1 MISGSKVHPI
11 SHSTDPA
18 PEWREDR
25 SAPETCAAKQD
36 RPAGNRQN
44 LEAELI
50 RQREANRRLTD
61 ELAEQQRINDELI
74 QDLNQLT
81 SPLESDRTDLL
92 APDEAAAPI
101 PPAEPSAGEP
111 DRTAQRLIELERL
124 VEEQR
129 REIDQWRRL
138 AAMPASDDRSIFSE
152 SEPDREEDDDRIC
165 RDCDD
170 RACSEDL
177 PRPCLNGCRVALVGG
192 HDGLTPEYCKL
203 VEDLGGEAL
212 IHNGKVK
219 NGSKKVRDLVRKSDL
234 VVYLTT
240 INSHGAMKSFKKH
253 CKLCS
258 KPFCPCRG
266 TGVGALRSF
275 LEDEVGQK
283 ILPAMF
289 D

>member
-1 MISGSKVHPI
+1 MISGSKAHPI
-11 SHSTDPA
+11 SASADPA
-18 PEWREDR
+18 PEWSEDR
-25 SAPETCAAKQD
+25 LSLEACEAKPD
-36 RPAGNRQN
+36 WPAENRQN
-44 LEAELI
+44 LKAELI
-50 RQREANRRLTD
+50 RRQKENRRLIN
-61 ELAEQQRINDELI
+61 ELTEQQRINAELI
-74 QDLNQLT
+74 EDLNHLT
-81 SPLESDRTDLL
+81 SPLESSESGRTDLL
-92 APDEAAAPI
+92 APDEAAA
-101 PPAEPSAGEP
+101 GEP
-111 DRTAQRLIELERL
+111 DLNAQRLVELERL

-138 AAMPASDDRSIFSE
+138 AAMPASENRSIFSE
-152 SEPDREEDDDRIC
+152 PGPDMGDDDRGC

-170 RACSEDL
+170 RSCSEDL

-203 VEDLGGEAL
+203 VGELGGEAL

-253 CKLCS
+253 CKLCQ

-283 ILPAMF
+283 ILPTMF